1 MAVRWQPDTIDPMSS
16 NPNVDDLVPA
26 STAPVPPAHRAHLDL
41 FAVVC
46 LIGCCALWGM
56 NQVTIKLVLPEVP
69 AMLQLAIRS
78 GVAFVLVLLWMRHRG
93 IGWSPR
99 DGTLVPGL
107 LSGLLFA
114 IEFACIFVGLQHT
127 TAARSVVFI
136 NTSPFVVAIVLALLV
151 PSERLRPLQIA
162 GLVLAFGSIA
172 LAFGDP
178 GSGGGLLG
186 DLLVLGAGLMW
197 GLTTVVIRL
206 SALRTAPSELT
217 LAYQLGMAT
226 LVSVVA
232 AVATGQTAALGQA
245 GHWSA
250 IAWGSLFYQAV
261 IVTFASYLL
270 WFWLLTR
277 YPTTKVQAFVFLS
290 PVFGTLFAGL
300 VLGEPVTALLLV
312 GLAGVGIGLS
322 LLNRRG

>member
-1 MAVRWQPDTIDPMSS
+1 MSS
-16 NPNVDDLVPA
+16 NPIAADAAQAPSPA
-26 STAPVPPAHRAHLDL
+26 TSPVHHAHLDL

-56 NQVTIKLVLPEVP
+56 NQVAIKLVLPEVP

-78 GVAFVLVLLWMRHRG
+78 AIAFVLVLLWMRHRG
-93 IGWSPR
+93 IRWSPR
-99 DGTLVPGL
+99 DGTLWPGL
-107 LSGLLFA
+107 VSGLLFA
-114 IEFACIFVGLQHT
+114 VEFACIFVGLQHT

-136 NTSPFVVAIVLALLV
+136 NTSPFIVAIVLAMLV
-151 PSERLRPLQIA
+151 PSERLRPLQIV

-197 GLTTVVIRL
+197 GMTTVVIRL

-226 LVSVVA
+226 LVSVGA
-232 AVATGQTAALGQA
+232 ALWTGQVGALGHVGQ
-245 GHWSA
+245 WSVM
-250 IAWGSLFYQAV
+250 AWGSLFYQAV

-300 VLGEPVTALLLV
+300 VLGEPVTLLLLV
-312 GLAGVGIGLS
+312 GLAGVGVGLS
-322 LLNRRG
+322 LLNRRT